1 MRSSKMGY
9 DPRAVQVKKAEKA
22 MAILMYGKE
31 RERHFIREFVKVKQ
45 QLDRTRTTRNRGKE
59 E

>member
-1 MRSSKMGY
+1 MGY